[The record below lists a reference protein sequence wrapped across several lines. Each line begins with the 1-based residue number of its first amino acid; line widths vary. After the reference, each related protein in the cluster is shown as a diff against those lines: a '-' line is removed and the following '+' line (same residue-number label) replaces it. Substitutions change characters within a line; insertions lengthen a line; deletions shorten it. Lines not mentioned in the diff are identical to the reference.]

1 MLYEVYENEKLIDIV
16 NDREKKVYKEENVRF
31 VEIDLSN
38 IPDERPDKLND
49 WWNENIIKKL
59 KDMGV
64 DEL

>member
-38 IPDERPDKLND
+38 IPM
-49 WWNENIIKKL
+49 
-59 KDMGV
+59 KDQTN
-64 DEL
+64 